1 MITTPYIGTYIV
13 VHGPRL
19 KFCLQN
25 FKLRDL
31 KLQAHTTWSA
41 TSINNNNKHKKINI
55 IVLCLFFYHWKK
67 EEKKLIKI
75 NQAPHFLKMT

>member
-1 MITTPYIGTYIV
+1 MIGTYIV
-13 VHGPRL
+13 VNGPRL

-41 TSINNNNKHKKINI
+41 TSIMFIF
-55 IVLCLFFYHWKK
+55 LSLKK
-67 EEKKLIKI
+67 ERKK
-75 NQAPHFLKMT
+75 NQ